1 MEHVWTKIMGA
12 NMGFTVHYVC
22 KKRNNRQICHE
33 IYVSVYIICI
43 ISYGSMLD
51 DDDDKQNDLPGAI

>member
-12 NMGFTVHYVC
+12 NMGFTVHTCARRGTTGRFVMGYMYLY
-22 KKRNNRQICHE
+22 RY
-33 IYVSVYIICI
+33 IYI
-43 ISYGSMLD
+43 ISYGSILE